1 MGVLHKSLDG
11 QGLAIDQP
19 TIVASGVGTSEIAAN
34 AVTRAKM
41 STSNI
46 SGRYTAKK
54 SITFS
59 GGTKTITTTGFQCSF
74 LQMTPVKGM
83 TGSYPVITQSTITGS
98 TVSVK
103 CFAVQPGAATSG
115 LVSVGNSTISF
126 YVVGY

>member
-1 MGVLHKSLDG
+1 MGVPQDILDG
-11 QGLAIDQP
+11 QALAIDADS
-19 TIVASGVGTSEIAAN
+19 IVAGGVDTSEIAAN

-46 SGRYTAKK
+46 ASRYTAKK

-59 GGTKTITTTGFQCSF
+59 GGLKTITTTGFQCSF
-74 LQMTPVKGM
+74 LQMSPVKAM
-83 TGSYPVITQSTITGS
+83 TGSFPVVTQSTIAGS
-98 TVSVK
+98 TVSLK
-103 CFAVQPGAATSG
+103 CFAIQPTAATSG